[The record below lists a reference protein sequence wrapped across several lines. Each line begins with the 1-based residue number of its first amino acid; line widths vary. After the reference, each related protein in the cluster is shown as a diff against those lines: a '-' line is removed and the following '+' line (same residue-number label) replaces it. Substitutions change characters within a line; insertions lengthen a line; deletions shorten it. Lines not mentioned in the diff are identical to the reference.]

1 MASTQGI
8 GVTKTSSEKWPEL
21 HLAEWEPTRATLH
34 MWMQIV
40 GKISLKL
47 KPMVNHWWE
56 TALHF
61 NARGL
66 TTNAM
71 PYGDRTL
78 EIAFDLVNHHLVI
91 TTSDGVETRLPLI
104 TQSVADFYKDL
115 MAQLHTLGFDIHI
128 WTMPVEIADPIP
140 FDKDET
146 HHTYERAHVE
156 RFWQVLRTIE
166 PIMSE
171 FRGRFVGKCSPVHF
185 FWGSFDLAVTRFSGR
200 RAPERPGA
208 DTITREAY
216 SHEVISHGWWPGGG
230 PVTDAAF
237 YAYAAPEPVG
247 FKLASVRPE
256 KAFYSKDLNE
266 YLLMYDDARTAADP
280 RQALMDFLESTY
292 EVGATLGK
300 WDREELEVQGR
311 LEKAG

>member
-1 MASTQGI
+1 MVGTSGI
-8 GVTKTSSEKWPEL
+8 GVTKTSEKWPEL

-47 KPMVNHWWE
+47 KPKVNHFWE

-91 TTSDGVETRLPLI
+91 TSNDGVETRLPLI
-104 TQSVADFYKDL
+104 TQSVADFYRDL

-128 WTMPVEIADPIP
+128 WTMPVEIPDPIA
-140 FDKDET
+140 FDQDET
-146 HHTYERAHVE
+146 HHTYERAHVAK
-156 RFWQVLRTIE
+156 FWEILRTIE
-166 PIMSE
+166 PIMAE

-208 DTITREAY
+208 DPITREAY

-230 PVTDAAF
+230 PVKDSAF

-247 FKLASVRPE
+247 FKLATVRPE

-266 YLLMYDDARTAADP
+266 FLLMYDDVRTADDP
-280 RQALMDFLESTY
+280 QQALMDFMESTY
-292 EVGATLGK
+292 ETGATLAK
-300 WDREELEVQGR
+300 WDREELEVGTR
-311 LEKAG
+311 ERKAS